1 MCISMFFAQVIGV
14 YLFLWSLAMLIHATR
29 YKKTMHEF
37 LGNSALM
44 AFAGGISL
52 ILGLIIVTTHNIWV
66 TEWPI
71 LITVIGWLLIL
82 QGVMRIMFP
91 DSTAKIWKDMMAST
105 AYTLISWIALLVSIY
120 LLWAGFAS

>member
-1 MCISMFFAQVIGV
+1 MFFAQLLGV
-14 YLFLWSLAMLIHATR
+14 YLFIWSLSMLIHSAR
-29 YKKTMHEF
+29 FKKTMNDF
-37 LGNSALM
+37 LTNASLM

-52 ILGLIIVTTHNIWV
+52 ILGLVIVVAHNIWV

-71 LITVIGWLLIL
+71 IITIIGWLLIF

-91 DSTAKIWKDMMAST
+91 DATIKIWKDLMVSS
-105 AYTLISWIALLVSIY
+105 AYTLVSWIVLLVSIY